1 MKVKD
6 RKLEDYGKPCI
17 LSTKDNPFNPF
28 TDYDDW
34 RNYDVSPRWIPEVGM
49 KVATYCREYQARE
62 AITSDDLSDEEN
74 NRIISDAIDDII
86 RLDPFHIYIKVIEP
100 SKVNYRNGY

>member
-1 MKVKD
+1 MSKEKD
-6 RKLEDYGKPCI
+6 LSNYGRACI

-34 RNYDVSPRWIPEVGM
+34 RNFDVTPRFIPELGM
-49 KVATYCREYQARE
+49 NVATFCREYQARE
-62 AITSDDLSDEEN
+62 ADTSTELSTVEN

-86 RLDPFHIYIKVIEP
+86 RLDPWHIYIKVFE
-100 SKVNYRNGY
+100 SEKVMRNGY

>member
-1 MKVKD
+1 MKTEKD
-6 RKLEDYGKPCI
+6 LKNYGKPCI

-34 RNYDVSPRWIPEVGM
+34 RNFDTTIRFIPEIGM
-49 KVATYCREYQARE
+49 NYATFCREYQARE
-62 AITSDDLSDEEN
+62 AATSTELTNEEN

-86 RLDPFHIYIKVIEP
+86 RLDPYHIYIKVYEP
-100 SKVNYRNGY
+100 DKVGMQNGY

>member
-1 MKVKD
+1 MNKEKD
-6 RKLEDYGKPCI
+6 LLNYGKACI

-34 RNYDVSPRWIPEVGM
+34 RNFDVTPRFIPELGM
-49 KVATYCREYQARE
+49 NVATFCREYQARE
-62 AITSDDLSDEEN
+62 ADTSTELSTVEN

-86 RLDPFHIYIKVIEP
+86 RLDPWHIYIKVYEP
-100 SKVNYRNGY
+100 EKVMRNGY

>member
-1 MKVKD
+1 MRVKD
-6 RKLEDYGKPCI
+6 INLDNYGKPCI

-34 RNYDVSPRWIPEVGM
+34 RNYDASPRYIPEVGM
-49 KVATYCREYQARE
+49 KVATFCREYQARE
-62 AITSDDLSDEEN
+62 ALTSDDLSNEEN

-86 RLDPFHIYIKVIEP
+86 RLDPFHIYIKVYEP
-100 SKVNYRNGY
+100 DRKVRNGY